1 MAEKKWQTLANV
13 EPPHPNKNVWFI
25 IRDRSVNIFLDYN
38 NIYLS
43 PICGYYIYI
52 KIYKYVKALTKTPGL
67 YLVPELRNVKDI

>member
-1 MAEKKWQTLANV
+1 MIKIPCPSILQHITKGIKDMYGETLNEV
-13 EPPHPNKNVWFI
+13 
-25 IRDRSVNIFLDYN
+25 IFKDHDY
-38 NIYLS
+38 IYLS